1 MYFLRYFLKYSS
13 KVLERLT
20 RNTSNKVLRKML
32 QIKKTNFMEQL
43 LFKMVAE
50 STKTGISQMLSN
62 GQNLQIVNHLQN
74 ASKASGLKETA

>member
-1 MYFLRYFLKYSS
+1 
-13 KVLERLT
+13 
-20 RNTSNKVLRKML
+20 ML

-62 GQNLQIVNHLQN
+62 GQNLQIINHLQN
-74 ASKASGLKETA
+74 ASKASGMKETA